1 MTDQIL
7 RLPAGRSVSFADYGD
22 ASDLAVLWCHGGP
35 GNRLEPMAVGPAAR
49 QLAMRLI
56 GIDRPGYGESTPV
69 PGRRIGD
76 WAADGL
82 AVADH
87 LGIERFIAVGIST
100 GGAYALALAAASRRV
115 LGVIACCAVSDMR
128 WAEGKAMMADAERIW
143 NARDRVHAIAIA
155 EEQFGHDGSN
165 FASLAGAMNLPPAD
179 LAMLSDPAFA
189 AASVDSARL
198 SFAQGVVGY
207 VDDRLA
213 DGPGWG
219 SIDLAAI
226 RCPVIVLHGEADT
239 IVQSTTGATPRASF
253 PAQCLKRIP
262 ISVISASS
270 VLASRRLRNSDVWR
284 LHKPRDALHAEP

>member
-1 MTDQIL
+1 MTDHIL
-7 RLPAGRSVSFADYGD
+7 RLPGGRSVSFADYGD

-128 WAEGKAMMADAERIW
+128 WAEGKAMMTDAGRIW
-143 NARDRVHAIAIA
+143 SARDRVHAIAIA
-155 EEQFGHDGSN
+155 EEQFGHDGGN
-165 FASLAGAMNLPPAD
+165 LASLVGAMNLPPAD

-198 SFAQGVVGY
+198 SFAQGVAGY

-239 IVQSTTGATPRASF
+239 IVPIDHARYTARIVPGAMLEAHPDLGHFSIIGACI
-253 PAQCLKRIP
+253 PA
-262 ISVISASS
+262 
-270 VLASRRLRNSDVWR
+270 LAELRRLAV
-284 LHKPRDALHAEP
+284 A